1 MFPNLIINRN
11 FKKKPEENDS
21 LFRVTKRITRIS
33 CQKSCQLKDNFE
45 VLREKRN
52 LEFYAIENIFQN

>member
-21 LFRVTKRITRIS
+21 LFRVTKRITMIS

-45 VLREKRN
+45 VLIEKRN